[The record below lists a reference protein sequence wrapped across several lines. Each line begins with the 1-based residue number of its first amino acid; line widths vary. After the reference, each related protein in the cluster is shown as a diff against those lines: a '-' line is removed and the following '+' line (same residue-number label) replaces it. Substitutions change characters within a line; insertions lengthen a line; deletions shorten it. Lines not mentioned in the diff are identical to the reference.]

1 MPALSLDEAT
11 VRSLVT
17 RSDALDAVRRG
28 LSALAHDE
36 VLMPDELAMVLD
48 GGELH
53 VKGGHLHGSRYLSF
67 KVATGF
73 PGNAELGVAVNDGFS
88 MVLDARTGSL
98 VASLHDSGWLTEL
111 RTGAAGA
118 LAAELLARPDA
129 SRVALIGA
137 GAQARFQLDAL
148 RDVRDIR
155 SVSIWNRTASRAEQ
169 FAATVREESGL
180 PVDVAADVRSA
191 VEKADVVVTTTAS
204 CVPLLHADW
213 LQPGTH
219 VTAMG
224 SDFRDKRELAAD
236 VLADADVVVADRVD
250 VCARVGELHHGL
262 ADGVVRREDVLE
274 LADLVVGRVPG
285 RTDAGQLTVAD
296 QCGLGAYDA
305 AMAELVLDRLV
316 LDGTA
321 R

>member
-1 MPALSLDEAT
+1 MLSLDEAT
-11 VRSLVT
+11 VRSLLT
-17 RSDALDAVRRG
+17 RSDALDAVRRA
-28 LSALAHDE
+28 LRALAHDE

-53 VKGGHLHGSRYLSF
+53 VKGGHLRGSRYASF

-73 PGNAELGVAVNDGFS
+73 PGNAALGVPVNDGFS

-98 VASLHDSGWLTEL
+98 VASLHDGGWLTEL

-118 LAAELLARPDA
+118 LAAELLSRPDA
-129 SRVALIGA
+129 TRVALVGA

-148 RDVRDIR
+148 REVRDVQ
-155 SVSIWNRTASRAEQ
+155 SVSVWNRTASRAEQ
-169 FAATVREESGL
+169 FAATVRAELGL
-180 PVDVAADVRSA
+180 PVEVAADVRTA
-191 VEKADVVVTTTAS
+191 VERADVVVTTTAS
-204 CVPLLHADW
+204 TTPLLHADW

-224 SDFRDKRELAAD
+224 SDFPDKRELAAD
-236 VLADADVVVADRVD
+236 VLARADVVVADRVD

-262 ADGVVRREDVLE
+262 DDGVLRREDVLE
-274 LADLVVGRVPG
+274 LADLVVGRVAG
-285 RTDAGQLTVAD
+285 RTSADQLTVAD

-305 AMAELVLDRLV
+305 AMAELVLDRA
-316 LDGTA
+316 T